1 MEQDVAV
8 AEALIKLLHKNGIDT
23 VFGVIG
29 DTVFPLIDAL
39 GKQSNVK
46 FYGASHESG
55 AAFMASYYAKLTGK
69 TGVCIAASGPGSA
82 NLVNGL
88 ADAYFD
94 KVPVL
99 AITGQVQ
106 MKKIGTN
113 AKQYINQ
120 QVLIQ
125 GVSKSSELVT
135 DAESVLPVVA
145 KAISKAVIEHTVT
158 HVSVPVDL
166 FEQKVPKSKI
176 PEVKMKDFIPWE
188 DGYAEALEDAVM
200 LLQSCQRPL
209 LIIGKARQAWRKN
222 FINIAEKL
230 GAGII
235 LAQQAKGTVSDKHPM
250 VIGGI
255 GEVYAP
261 AFLNEADCVLLV
273 GNASFET
280 GFLPEAAK
288 VIQVVD
294 NHEDLNYSM
303 INSWILGDIEQI
315 IKDLSQHLVHK
326 PNRDWHNKIIQEKK
340 QLEKMIINQGQ
351 NKSTPIHPAYLMTT
365 LNKAI
370 PGDSILVCDI
380 GGFIHWF
387 DTYFQAEDHT
397 VLVSSHWRSMGGGL
411 PGALSACISQPCKK
425 VISLVGDGGLLMSLG
440 EIATAVKYQLPVTVV
455 VANNHQYHL
464 EKNKME
470 VKGLTPFGCDIT
482 VPDFATLAKAF
493 GAEGRNVTEPQQLE
507 NVLREGIS
515 SDKPFIVDVHLE
527 RISLPFLK

>member
-1 MEQDVAV
+1 MGQDVAV
-8 AEALIKLLHKNGIDT
+8 AEALIKLLHQNGIDT

-29 DTVFPLIDAL
+29 DTVFPLVDAL
-39 GKQSNVK
+39 GKQSDVK
-46 FYGASHESG
+46 FYGASHESA

-94 KVPVL
+94 KAPVL

-106 MKKIGTN
+106 LKMIGTN

-120 QVLIQ
+120 QALMQ
-125 GVSKSSELVT
+125 AVSKSSELVT
-135 DAESVLPVVA
+135 DAESVLPVIA

-166 FEQKVPKSKI
+166 FMQKVPKPKF
-176 PEVKMKDFIPWE
+176 PESEIKTSVLRE
-188 DGYAEALEDAVM
+188 DGYAEALEDVVA

-209 LIIGKARQAWRKN
+209 LIIGKAKQAWRESLVN
-222 FINIAEKL
+222 FAEKI

-235 LAQQAKGTVSDKHPM
+235 LAQQAKGIVPDRHPA

-255 GEVYAP
+255 GEAYVP
-261 AFLNEADCVLLV
+261 AFLNEADCILLV

-280 GFLPEAAK
+280 VFLPGSAR

-294 NHEDLNYSM
+294 NQENLDYSM
-303 INSWILGDIEQI
+303 LNNWILGDVGQI
-315 IKDLSQHLVHK
+315 IKDLSQRLGH
-326 PNRDWHNKIIQEKK
+326 NRNQDWHNKIVQEKQ
-340 QLEKMIINQGQ
+340 QLEKMIMNLGQ

-365 LNKAI
+365 LNNAI
-370 PGDSILVCDI
+370 PGDAIIVCDI

-411 PGALSACISQPCKK
+411 PGALSACISQPGKK
-425 VISLVGDGGLLMSLG
+425 VVSLVGDGGLLMSLS

-455 VANNHQYHL
+455 VANNHQYNL

-482 VPDFATLAKAF
+482 VPDFATLAKSF
-493 GAEGRNVTEPQQLE
+493 GAEGSNVTEPQQLE

-515 SDKPFIVDVHLE
+515 SDKPFVVDVHLDQ
-527 RISLPFLK
+527 ISLPFLK